1 MIAPLA
7 ILLLAQTL
15 SLEAGI
21 ATGEVPALGVTVGG
35 LAGPVGAH
43 YELGFDFV
51 GDSHDYASSPNA
63 IGPRAMLVKTWGKA
77 EAGLGFQWWN
87 VETEQ
92 SCQFTFALLARWRFT
107 ERWAAQ
113 WRHASSANS
122 CRPNQG
128 WNLFTVGYRF

>member
-1 MIAPLA
+1 MIPLA

-15 SLEAGI
+15 SLEGGI
-21 ATGEVPALGVTVGG
+21 ATGEVPVVGATVGG
-35 LAGPVGAH
+35 LEGPVGTH
-43 YELGFDFV
+43 YEFGFDLV
-51 GDSHDYASSPNA
+51 GDSHDYESSPNA
-63 IGPRAMLVKTWGKA
+63 IGPRAMLVKGWGKA

-87 VETEQ
+87 VESRE

-107 ERWAAQ
+107 ERFSAQ

>member
-1 MIAPLA
+1 ML
-7 ILLLAQTL
+7 LLVLLAQTL
-15 SLEAGI
+15 TLEAGI
-21 ATGEVPALGVTVGG
+21 ATNEVPAVGVTVGG
-35 LAGPVGAH
+35 IAGPVGSH
-43 YELGFDFV
+43 YEFGFDFV
-51 GDSHDYASSPNA
+51 GDSHDYESSPNA

-87 VETEQ
+87 VESET
-92 SCQFTFALLARWRFT
+92 CQFTFALLARWRFT

-128 WNLFTVGYRF
+128 WDIVGISLKF

>member
-1 MIAPLA
+1 LIAPLA

-15 SLEAGI
+15 SIEAGI

-43 YELGFDFV
+43 YEFGFDFV
-51 GDSHDYASSPNA
+51 GDSHDYESTPNA
-63 IGPRAMLVKTWGKA
+63 IGPRAMLVKGWKQFD
-77 EAGLGFQWWN
+77 AGLGFQWWN
-87 VETEQ
+87 VESRE

-128 WNLFTVGYRF
+128 RDVVGISLRF